1 MVERRLP
8 CLGMMVEIYLPLLL
22 LMKKMI
28 QLYASM
34 LTTCIASP
42 TTVGI
47 SQPLTVTT
55 KTETPTWTS
64 SSTTNPPHH
73 LAQQGEIDKWSSLMM
88 GKSIYS
94 LYPTSDVRI
103 PWSMPSITFPTA
115 TLSLLPT
122 KQGSSSST
130 ISITRKLLVASST
143 IW

>member
-8 CLGMMVEIYLPLLL
+8 CLGMMVEIYLPSLL

-42 TTVGI
+42 TTAGI

-55 KTETPTWTS
+55 KTETPTWTR

-73 LAQQGEIDKWSSLMM
+73 SPQQGEIDKWSSLMM
-88 GKSIYS
+88 EKSISS
-94 LYPTSDVRI
+94 LYPTFVVQTQ
-103 PWSMPSITFPTA
+103 WSMPLITFPTA

-122 KQGSSSST
+122 KKGSSSST
-130 ISITRKLLVASST
+130 TSITRKLLVVSST